1 MPAVDSP
8 DQGGIEHRELV
19 PLLGVLL
26 ASPRCVG
33 LEVTVFDPD
42 LDPDGRL
49 AGELT
54 DTLVAAF
61 EAAAARSGGA
71 C

>member
-1 MPAVDSP
+1 MGFGMAYSRPMPAERSD
-8 DQGGIEHRELV
+8 RELLEPV
-19 PLLGVLL
+19 LGR
-26 ASPRCVG
+26 SGESIG

-61 EAAAARSGGA
+61 EAAARSGGA